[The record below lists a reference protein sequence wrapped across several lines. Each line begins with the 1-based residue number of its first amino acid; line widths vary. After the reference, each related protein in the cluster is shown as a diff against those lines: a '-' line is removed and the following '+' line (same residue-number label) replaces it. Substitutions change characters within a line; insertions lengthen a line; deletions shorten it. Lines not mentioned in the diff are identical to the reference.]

1 MLSGQGIGLPIPQAA
16 FPALPFNF
24 AQPPAANQF
33 TLVAG
38 GCIYV
43 PAGWW
48 AAYLGSYSVAEFLDP
63 VSGGWLTIGS
73 AGRSPFLQINSDGNN
88 WRIWNPKGFPV
99 SATVSA
105 AGSGYVQSSTT
116 VTASAGGSL
125 WHAIVG
131 GAVGT
136 ATVGND
142 SKGNAGGTNF
152 TIPPTIVFSN
162 PPTSLAGL
170 PSTAVAQGGI
180 VATGHATISG
190 GAISAVTLDF
200 AGAGYQSP
208 PTIQVIPNPFDPNI
222 GTITVPTIT
231 CVLTGAGTVTAV
243 VMDYFGTTSGSAPT
257 LTISGAGSSATA
269 TANIVATAASDT
281 IILQPLGSWF

>member
-16 FPALPFNF
+16 FPTLPFNF
-24 AQPPAANQF
+24 AQQPASNQF
-33 TLVAG
+33 TLIAG
-38 GCIYV
+38 GCIYA

-48 AAYLGSYSVAEFLDP
+48 ACYLGSYSVLEFLDP
-63 VSGGWLTIGS
+63 VSGQWLPVAS
-73 AGRSPFLQINSDGNN
+73 ATRNAFMQFNSDGNN

-99 SATVSA
+99 NATVTD
-105 AGSGYVQSSTT
+105 AGTGYVQSSTT

-136 ATVGND
+136 VTVGND
-142 SKGNAGGTNF
+142 SKGNPGGTNF

-162 PPTSLAGL
+162 PPQTIAGL
-170 PSTAVAQGGI
+170 PSTATAQGGV
-180 VATGHATISG
+180 VATGHATISA
-190 GAISAVTLDF
+190 GAITAITLDF
-200 AGAGYQSP
+200 AGAGYASP
-208 PTIQVIPNPFDPNI
+208 PAIQVIPNPFDPNI
-222 GTITVPTIT
+222 GLITVPSIT
-231 CVLTGAGTVTAV
+231 CVLTGSGTVTAV
-243 VMDYFGTTSGSAPT
+243 IMDYFGTTAGSAPT
-257 LTISGAGSSATA
+257 LTIAGAGSGATA